1 MEPYCTDP
9 EELMSAARN
18 TLFTALACLSVS
30 AASLTAPA
38 SAQSPAEASAPASTA
53 TTTATGLR
61 AASNALYE
69 NWAGYQVAAKNPTQA
84 RGSWTVPKASWPGR
98 DGYSNMWVGLGG
110 GNRAQGQLIQA
121 GTEHDS
127 KCVALRAGKC
137 SKWKNDYYLWVETF
151 PQRSQERITNLP
163 VSPGDPVRVA
173 VRWSARDSRA
183 YFTLCNE
190 RLQRCVVTSRAT
202 SAPKGVA
209 EFVLERPSRADG
221 RPLALAN
228 TGTVSFRQLSVTDA
242 SGTRVPKKMAN
253 TRISMFNGNLLASPG
268 AWSASGNGFPVTFK
282 RAA

>member
-1 MEPYCTDP
+1 
-9 EELMSAARN
+9 MSTARN
-18 TLFTALACLSVS
+18 TLFTALACLSV
-30 AASLTAPA
+30 ASTTMTAPA
-38 SAQSPAEASAPASTA
+38 SAHTCSEASASTSAA
-53 TTTATGLR
+53 TTTGTDLR

-69 NWAGYQVAAKNPTQA
+69 NWAGYQVTAKNPTQA
-84 RGSWTVPKASWPGR
+84 KGSWVVPKANWPGR
-98 DGYSNMWVGLGG
+98 DAHSNMWVGLGG

-121 GTEHDS
+121 GTEQDT
-127 KCVALRAGKC
+127 KCIALKAGKC
-137 SKWKNDYYLWVETF
+137 SKWNTDYYLWVETF

-163 VSPGDPVRVA
+163 ISPGDPVDLT

-190 RLQRCVVTSRAT
+190 RLERCVVTSRVT

-242 SGTRVPKKMAN
+242 SGTRAPKKMAH
-253 TRISMFNGNLLASPG
+253 TRILMFNGNLLASPG